1 MREAHDVIIKPVVTE
16 KTARLGETENVYAF
30 IVAKDANKIDITRA
44 VQTLWDVTV
53 LDVRTMRYAGKLKRS
68 QMGRMTKGGGAIGR
82 TASFKKAFVKLAEG
96 DSIELY
102 EAG

>member
-1 MREAHDVIIKPVVTE
+1 MREAHNVIIRPVVTE
-16 KTARLGETENVYAF
+16 KTARLGEDENVYAF

-53 LDVRTMRYAGKLKRS
+53 LDVRTMRYAGKSRRS
-68 QMGRMTKGGGAIGR
+68 QMGRMNKSWNVGR
-82 TASFKKAFVKLAEG
+82 TASFKKALVKLAEG

-102 EAG
+102 EGG